1 LAWPERSG
9 YRRPVRI
16 LMPCYEFPPLGGGG
30 SRVVD
35 GLSRQLVVD
44 GHEVDVV
51 TMGFRGL
58 PGHDVVDGVDVHRV
72 PCIRLKEHHCTMPEA
87 AAYLFAAMPR
97 IKRLAAQR
105 SYDIN
110 HTHFILPDG
119 FNAFRLEKS
128 IGLPYV
134 ITAHGSDVPGY
145 NPHRVRMA
153 HWLLAPAWRRVTRG
167 ASMLVCPSR
176 SIADLVNRQDPA
188 LATTEIPY
196 GFETGRYRTDVPRRK
211 RILVVT
217 RMLERKGVQYLLQ
230 AISDLPLEHEF
241 HIVGDGPWL
250 APLRKMAAGIENTIL
265 FHGWLDNRSRE
276 LTSLYESSEI
286 FVLPSE
292 AENFPV
298 SLMEAMSAGLAVVT
312 TRGTGCEEV
321 VGSTGVLVGPK
332 NPSEIRAAL
341 TDLTGNPERCRKLGD
356 AARARLGSEFGWP
369 SVARRYVRVFERCLA
384 ERPGRSA

>member
-1 LAWPERSG
+1 
-9 YRRPVRI
+9 VRI

-35 GLSRQLVVD
+35 GLSRQLVDD

-58 PGHDVVDGVDVHRV
+58 PGHEVVDGVNVHRV
-72 PCIRLKEHHCTMPEA
+72 PCVRLKEHHCTMAEA
-87 AAYLFAAMPR
+87 AAYLFAAMAR
-97 IKRLAAQR
+97 IKRLVARR
-105 SYDIN
+105 SYDVN

-119 FNAFRLEKS
+119 FNAFRVEKRT
-128 IGLPYV
+128 GLPYV

-145 NPHRVRMA
+145 NPHRARLA
-153 HWLLAPAWRRVTRG
+153 HRLLAPAWRRVTRG

-176 SIADLVNRQDPA
+176 SIADLVTRQDPG

-196 GFETGRYRTDVPRRK
+196 GFEIGRYRTDLPRRK

-217 RMLERKGVQYLLQ
+217 RMLERKGVQHLLQ
-230 AISDLPLEHEF
+230 AVSDLPIEHEL
-241 HIVGDGPWL
+241 HLVGDGPSL
-250 APLRKMAAGIENTIL
+250 PTLRKMAAGIGKTIV
-265 FHGWLDNRSRE
+265 FHGWLDNRSEE

-286 FVLPSE
+286 FALPSE

-321 VGSTGVLVGPK
+321 VGTTGVLVGPG

-341 TDLTGNPERCRKLGD
+341 EGLTGNPERCRELGA
-356 AARARLGSEFGWP
+356 AARDRLGNEFGWP
-369 SVARRYVRVFERCLA
+369 SVARRYVRVYRRCLA
-384 ERPGRSA
+384 ERSGRSA

>member
-1 LAWPERSG
+1 
-9 YRRPVRI
+9 
-16 LMPCYEFPPLGGGG
+16 
-30 SRVVD
+30 VVD
-35 GLSRQLVVD
+35 GLSRQLVAD

-58 PGHDVVDGVDVHRV
+58 PGHDVVDGVNVHRV
-72 PCIRLKEHHCTMPEA
+72 PCIRLKEHHRTMPEA

-97 IKRLAAQR
+97 IRRLVARR
-105 SYDIN
+105 SYDVN

-119 FNAFRLEKS
+119 FNAFRVERLT
-128 IGLPYV
+128 GLPYV

-145 NPHRVRMA
+145 NPHRVKLA
-153 HWLLAPAWRRVTRG
+153 HRLLAPAWRRVTRG

-176 SIADLVNRQDPA
+176 SITDLVKRQDPA

-196 GFETGRYRTDVPRRK
+196 GFEVGRYRTDVPKRK

-230 AISDLPLEHEF
+230 ALGDAPLEHEL
-241 HIVGDGPWL
+241 HLVGDGPWL
-250 APLRKMAAGIENTIL
+250 PSLRKMAAGIRGTIV

-276 LTSLYESSEI
+276 LASLYESSEI

-321 VGSTGVLVGPK
+321 VCTTAVLVEPK

-341 TDLTGNPERCRKLGD
+341 EGLTGNPERCRELGD
-356 AARARLGSEFGWP
+356 VARVRLGSEFGWP
-369 SVARRYVRVFERCLA
+369 SVARRYVRVYRRCLA